1 MQKEQIIDS
10 LYDKA
15 LLKEDESIV
24 LSEGFERALIGVTAT
39 EPKVAIYDFFIALDC
54 VIKAEPR
61 FDFDQALEWLERFI
75 EMKIE
80 DDENL
85 TPIFIKTI

>member
-1 MQKEQIIDS
+1 MEKEKLIDS
-10 LYDKA
+10 LYDRFY
-15 LLKEDESIV
+15 LKDNEAIV
-24 LSEGFERALIGVTAT
+24 LSDGFEAALIGVSAS

>member
-1 MQKEQIIDS
+1 LIRFTIRF
-10 LYDKA
+10 Y
-15 LLKEDESIV
+15 LKDDESIV
-24 LSEGFERALIGVTAT
+24 LSDGFEGALIGVSAS

-61 FDFDQALEWLERFI
+61 FDFDQALEWLEMFI
-75 EMKIE
+75 EMKLE
-80 DDENL
+80 DGEDL

>member
-10 LYDKA
+10 LYDRSF
-15 LLKEDESIV
+15 LKEDESIV
-24 LSEGFERALIGVTAT
+24 LSEGFERALIGVTAS

-54 VIKAEPR
+54 VIEAEPR

-75 EMKIE
+75 EIKIKE
-80 DDENL
+80 DESL